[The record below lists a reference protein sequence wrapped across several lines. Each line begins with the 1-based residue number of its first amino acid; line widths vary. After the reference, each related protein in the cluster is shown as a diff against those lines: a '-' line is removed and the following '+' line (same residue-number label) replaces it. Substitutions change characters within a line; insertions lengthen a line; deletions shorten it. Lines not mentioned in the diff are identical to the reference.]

1 MCGAI
6 YSFIYSFIL
15 YYEMLGTVQGWV
27 FPSKTC
33 FSIPKWDKP
42 VFPVQNWEKLS
53 KTGINYAALYFRP
66 EKVSKNVMYQIKI

>member
-27 FPSKTC
+27 FP
-33 FSIPKWDKP
+33 
-42 VFPVQNWEKLS
+42 VQNLFLHS
-53 KTGINYAALYFRP
+53 KMG
-66 EKVSKNVMYQIKI
+66 